1 MNFEL
6 FKLDTI
12 VINKIIDWGK
22 ENKTVA
28 ICLGG
33 LSLGVLGIYSY
44 NTYKKT
50 KQENHRLKQE
60 DLKLYQN
67 EKMLKLAEEAC
78 KRGKNIDFSINQNSL
93 RTS

>member
-33 LSLGVLGIYSY
+33 LSLCVLGIYSY

-50 KQENHRLKQE
+50 KQE

-67 EKMLKLAEEAC
+67 EKMLKLAEKAC
-78 KRGKNIDFSINQNSL
+78 KIGKNIDFSINQNSL